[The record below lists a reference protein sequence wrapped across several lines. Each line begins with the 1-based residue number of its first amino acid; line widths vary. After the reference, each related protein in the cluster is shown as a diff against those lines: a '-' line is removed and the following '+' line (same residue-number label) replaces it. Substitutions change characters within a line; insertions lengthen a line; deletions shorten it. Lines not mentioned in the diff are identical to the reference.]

1 MKLLGEIPV
10 FPRSMR
16 ETLETQYGI
25 ESAEAFYDL
34 SVHNPDGLRRAL
46 GVSDEELDRL
56 VKTVEGYLSPER
68 IALSHQPLVKRP
80 RGLGTDRYQPKASKP

>member
-1 MKLLGEIPV
+1 MKLLEEIPL
-10 FPRSMR
+10 FPRRVR

-25 ESAEAFYDL
+25 QSAEAFYDL

-46 GVSDEELDRL
+46 GVSNEEFDGL
-56 VKTVEGYLSPER
+56 VKTVRGYLSPER

-80 RGLGTDRYQPKASKP
+80 RGLGTDRYQPKATKP